1 MAKFNRKPLEK
12 QNVIPKFK
20 IIVLIPIIAYLL
32 LAIWFWGN
40 ELVSFCLLI
49 GLAAIEMTICLTDAL
64 LRKKNGMRMDRGDA
78 MTVGAGV
85 VVIVYMIYRIVTL

>member
-1 MAKFNRKPLEK
+1 MAKFSRKPLEK

-40 ELVSFCLLI
+40 ELVSFWLLI
-49 GLAAIEMTICLTDAL
+49 GLAAVEMAICLTDAL
-64 LRKKNGMRMDRGDA
+64 LRKKKGMRMDRGDA
-78 MTVGAGV
+78 MIVGAGV